1 MADKGNS
8 YDRDTL
14 AAVAVVAVHR
24 VKVPAVA
31 VVAVLQVKVQ
41 ELVLDMA
48 QEVVPVTVQVMA
60 TVLVMV
66 QDAAAM
72 VV

>member
-1 MADKGNS
+1 VADKDNS

-24 VKVPAVA
+24 VKVPAVV
-31 VVAVLQVKVQ
+31 VVAALQVKVQ
-41 ELVLDMA
+41 ELVLGMA
-48 QEVVPVTVQVMA
+48 QGVVPVTVQVVA

-66 QDAAAM
+66 QDAAM
-72 VV
+72 VE